1 MQHDEDEDC
10 DDEGLEEAREAR
22 EEGLTAGGMEEL
34 LAGLGSNEDAN
45 LLDIGNGTDG
55 SAATAATA
63 GQPPPPA
70 TLDDLL
76 GNIGAAGR
84 NQPSAKEA
92 DSEAGAT
99 ADLLGL

>member
-45 LLDIGNGTDG
+45 LLDIGNGTD
-55 SAATAATA
+55 AAAA
-63 GQPPPPA
+63 GQHPPPPA

>member
-10 DDEGLEEAREAR
+10 NDEGIEEAREAR
-22 EEGLTAGGMEEL
+22 EAGLTAGGMEEL

-45 LLDIGNGTDG
+45 LLDIGNGTD
-55 SAATAATA
+55 AAAA
-63 GQPPPPA
+63 GQHPPA

-76 GNIGAAGR
+76 GNIGAAGQ
-84 NQPSAKEA
+84 NQPSVKEA

>member
-10 DDEGLEEAREAR
+10 DDEGLDEAREAR

-45 LLDIGNGTDG
+45 LLDIGNGTD
-55 SAATAATA
+55 AAT
-63 GQPPPPA
+63 GQPPPA

-99 ADLLGL
+99 ADLLDL